1 MKDGTMKEKEID
13 ARRPKKHKLNLKSGF
28 KKDDL
33 KQLLASCND
42 MEGNHIMW
50 VDLHGNIDITLL
62 PSGLSPAD
70 WAEKMKD
77 KIKFRYET
85 FLRGN
90 AHVGFEAARREEY
103 VDKLYRDVINEL
115 KGNKRGLIDYW
126 E

>member
-1 MKDGTMKEKEID
+1 MKEKEID
-13 ARRPKKHKLNLKSGF
+13 ARRPRKPKLNLKSGF
-28 KKDDL
+28 TKDEL

-42 MEGNHIMW
+42 NKGHHIMW
-50 VDLHGNIDITLL
+50 VDLDGNVDITLL

-70 WAEKMKD
+70 WAETMKD

-90 AHVGFEAARREEY
+90 AHVGFGTARREEY